1 MNMAA
6 RPYDM
11 RRRAEKAAATG
22 ERIMDAA
29 VALFWEEPTDDI
41 SLDAVAARASV
52 TVQTVIRHFGGKDGL
67 FASAAQREI
76 QRVAETRD
84 PAAVSTVREAV
95 RQLVSHYEEMGDR
108 AMWLLAEELR
118 RPSLR
123 TIVDAGRQFHRSWC
137 AQVFRASLV
146 GRPAAERRRRL
157 AQLVAITDVYTWK
170 LLRRQAGLSRA
181 ETEFALIEMLEP
193 LTEGT

>member
-1 MNMAA
+1 MNMPV

-22 ERIMDAA
+22 ERILDAA
-29 VALFWEEPTDDI
+29 VALFWERPTDDI
-41 SLDAVAARASV
+41 SLDAVAERASV
-52 TVQTVIRHFGGKDGL
+52 TAQTVIRRFGGKDGL
-67 FASAAQREI
+67 FASAAQREFE
-76 QRVAETRD
+76 RVAGTRD

-95 RQLVSHYEEMGDR
+95 RQLVDHYDEMGDR
-108 AMWLLAEELR
+108 AMRLLAEEIR

-123 TIVDAGRQFHRSWC
+123 TVTDPGRQFHRSWC

-146 GRPAAERRRRL
+146 GRSAAERRRRL

-170 LLRRQAGLSRA
+170 LLRRDAGLNRA
-181 ETEFALIEMLEP
+181 ETELALIEMVEP